1 LAGEGVE
8 FRIFQFLFDSYSNLT
23 QKDRS
28 RKMQI
33 SVTFR
38 HMEKDGVIREHVKDK
53 VEKLRKYIENPRE
66 IHVVLTAEK
75 FLHIAELTIVGDGTT
90 FNSQGRNS
98 DLYSAID
105 QMVDRMERQ
114 IRERKGKGRRK
125 KGNYR
130 LPKLSNPSRSEIDG
144 DDQRE
149 EEISSIQR
157 RRVRVKPMSLDEA
170 VAQFHL
176 DQKEVLFFIHS
187 DSGVMNA
194 LYRNKE
200 GRVEWIEPYP
210 P

>member
-1 LAGEGVE
+1 
-8 FRIFQFLFDSYSNLT
+8 
-23 QKDRS
+23 
-28 RKMQI
+28 MQI

-38 HMEKDGVIREHVKDK
+38 HMEKDEVIRDHVKEK
-53 VEKLRKYIENPRE
+53 VEKLRKHIENPRE
-66 IHVVLTAEK
+66 VHVVLAAER

-98 DLYSAID
+98 DLYAAID

-114 IRERKGKGRRK
+114 IRERKGKGRRR
-125 KGNYR
+125 KGS
-130 LPKLSNPSRSEIDG
+130 PSPQKLSNPDSFESEWG
-144 DDQRE
+144 DQE
-149 EEISSIQR
+149 VGESSSIQR

-176 DQKEVLFFIHS
+176 DRKGILFFINS

-194 LYRNKE
+194 LYRNRE
-200 GRVEWIEPYP
+200 GKTEWIEPYP

>member
-1 LAGEGVE
+1 
-8 FRIFQFLFDSYSNLT
+8 
-23 QKDRS
+23 
-28 RKMQI
+28 MQI

-130 LPKLSNPSRSEIDG
+130 LPKLSNPSRSESDG

-194 LYRNKE
+194 LYRNRE